1 MSAVSPYHKE
11 LEKVIAEEGYS
22 RDQIYNADEM
32 GLRWRLT
39 PSFSLNSS
47 GAIREINFKKAKNR
61 VTLLGCVNTSGS
73 HCLLLAFVNVSAK
86 PRCFKRID
94 TSSLLVHYFLQK
106 KLWMDCNI
114 FSEWFQQQF
123 LPSVRMFCSNNGL
136 EKKALLLFD
145 NAASH
150 LSSAMLQLDNSKIK
164 AMFLPPNNIQP
175 TDQAV
180 IVPCKCQ
187 YKKKF
192 LAHII
197 LENDSADK
205 SVPEILKTIT
215 MKDIMSS

>member
-1 MSAVSPYHKE
+1 M
-11 LEKVIAEEGYS
+11 
-22 RDQIYNADEM
+22 
-32 GLRWRLT
+32 
-39 PSFSLNSS
+39 
-47 GAIREINFKKAKNR
+47 
-61 VTLLGCVNTSGS
+61 
-73 HCLLLAFVNVSAK
+73 
-86 PRCFKRID
+86 D

-123 LPSVRMFCSNNGL
+123 LPSVRRFCSNNGL

-164 AMFLPPNNIQP
+164 AMFLPPNTTTNIQP
-175 TDQAV
+175 MDQAV
-180 IVPCKCQ
+180 IVPCKRQ

-197 LENDSADK
+197 LENDPADK
-205 SVPEILKTIT
+205 FVPEILKTIT
-215 MKDIMSS
+215 MKDIVYWIAAV